1 MNIFMLYKHG
11 EPGILLYSIE
21 KNVMGSLKI
30 LQVLQ
35 QELVKS
41 IITSISCEKYQ
52 VFLTFYLHSVVC
64 FLEIFML
71 DSVKT

>member
-11 EPGILLYSIE
+11 ELGILLYSI

-35 QELVKS
+35 RELVKS
-41 IITSISCEKYQ
+41 IITSISSEKYR
-52 VFLTFYLHSVVC
+52 VFLTFYLCFVVC
-64 FLEIFML
+64 FLEILML
-71 DSVKT
+71 DRVKT